1 MENNQSEVKHSG
13 FIAIVGKPNVGK
25 STLLNKLIGEK
36 IAIVSSK
43 PQTTRSK
50 ITGVLTDGGVQ
61 MIFVDTPGLHR
72 SHTKLDEHMRK
83 AISDSLS
90 DVDAA
95 ILMVEPQKEAN
106 DSENELIAKITSQKI
121 PAVLA
126 VNKIDTVKKEALIET
141 MGEWSKRCDFSAVVP
156 ICASTGD
163 GIDILLGE
171 IKKLMPEG
179 PRYFPDD
186 MMTDQ
191 PERLII
197 AEIVREKLLLLLTE
211 EVPHGIAVTVE
222 RMKEKKNI
230 VDIECNIYCEKESHK
245 GIIIGKGGRMLKTV
259 GINAR
264 ADIEKLLDCHV
275 NLKLWVKVN
284 EDWRNREN
292 IIKNLGFD

>member
-1 MENNQSEVKHSG
+1 MELILEIKRSG

-43 PQTTRSK
+43 PQTTRNK
-50 ITGVLTDGGVQ
+50 ISGVLTHEDVQ

-72 SHTKLDEHMRK
+72 SRTKLDDHMRK

-95 ILMVEPQKEAN
+95 IMMVEPDTSVNESEEELLKRLEAM
-106 DSENELIAKITSQKI
+106 KV
-121 PAVLA
+121 PVVLA
-126 VNKIDTVKKEALIET
+126 VNKIDKLKKEDLMPVLT
-141 MGEWSKRCDFSAVVP
+141 QWSKRLDFSAIVP
-156 ICASTGD
+156 CSATTGD
-163 GIDILLGE
+163 GIDSLLEE
-171 IKKLMPEG
+171 IKKVMPEG
-179 PRYFPDD
+179 PQYFPDD

-197 AEIVREKLLLLLTE
+197 AEIVREKLLLSLTE

-222 RMKEKKNI
+222 RMKERKNI
-230 VDIECNIYCEKESHK
+230 VDIEANIYCEKESHK
-245 GIIIGKGGRMLKTV
+245 GIIIGKGGKMLKSV
-259 GINAR
+259 GTSAR

-275 NLKLWVKVN
+275 NLKLWVKVK
-284 EDWRNREN
+284 EDWRNHEN
-292 IIKNLGFD
+292 VIKNLGFD

>member
-1 MENNQSEVKHSG
+1 MEVTRSG

-43 PQTTRSK
+43 PQTTRNK
-50 ITGVLTDGGVQ
+50 ITGVVTDGDVQ
-61 MIFVDTPGLHR
+61 MVFVDTPGLHR
-72 SHTKLDEHMRK
+72 SHSKLDDHMRK

-95 ILMVEPQKEAN
+95 LLLIEPDRTVNEA
-106 DSENELIAKITSQKI
+106 EHELIEKLTSQKI
-121 PAVLA
+121 PTILVI
-126 VNKIDTVKKEALIET
+126 NKIDTVKKDALAEAIAV
-141 MGEWSKRCDFSAVVP
+141 WSQRVECKAFVPVSAV
-156 ICASTGD
+156 TGD
-163 GIDILLGE
+163 GIESLIKE
-171 IKKLMPEG
+171 IKSIMPEG

-197 AEIVREKLLLLLTE
+197 ADIVREKLLVLLSD
-211 EVPHGIAVTVE
+211 EVPHGVAVTVE
-222 RMKEKKNI
+222 RMKDRKNI
-230 VDIECNIYCEKESHK
+230 VDIDANIYCEKESHK
-245 GIIIGKGGRMLKTV
+245 GIIIGKGGRMLKIV
-259 GINAR
+259 GTEAR

-275 NLKLWVKVN
+275 NLKLWVKVK

-292 IIKNLGFD
+292 VIKSFGFD